1 MTITYRATKDDSIIV
16 THYNDNQKL
25 QYVAT
30 QNDSK
35 ENNKE
40 AGLFS
45 LVIKNQIGNPQK
57 ISRDTIVW
65 RFNFLNNWFKLCFQR
80 LHHKDILPL
89 QSKIEQKQID
99 LINKWEESNFSV
111 KKLTK
116 VSEEKANK
124 LVNEWSQLAD
134 NLIVKHSDGYI
145 NRKPTKPKNKSAIGI
160 RYPSD

>member
-1 MTITYRATKDDSIIV
+1 MCITMTITYKATKDDSIIV
-16 THYNDNQKL
+16 THHNDNQKL

-40 AGLFS
+40 ADRIS

-89 QSKIEQKQID
+89 
-99 LINKWEESNFSV
+99 
-111 KKLTK
+111 
-116 VSEEKANK
+116 
-124 LVNEWSQLAD
+124 
-134 NLIVKHSDGYI
+134 
-145 NRKPTKPKNKSAIGI
+145 
-160 RYPSD
+160 